1 MAPATRLRLVY
12 FLYYGGVG
20 TLMPFFGAYLRG
32 LGFSGGVIGA
42 IQMVPSLLAPAVA
55 IGWAT
60 YADHH
65 ATPARALRR
74 ATAVAAVAVLFLPL
88 ARAPWQVGAVMALM
102 ALGSA
107 AVVPL
112 TDSITLEHAREHP
125 GESYAR
131 IRLWGSLGFIALT
144 LAVGRVLTLRGARPA
159 DLVVPLVT
167 AASVLGY
174 ALVARGAPHPPH
186 HGERPAPGAL
196 FDLAR
201 DRRLLLF
208 LGAAAVHW
216 AACAP
221 YHLFFGVHVRDL
233 GLSPDV
239 TGIGMGIGVVAEI
252 AALLLF
258 PRLER
263 RVPQRALFAI
273 AFVGSALRW
282 TLLSRA
288 RGPMAVAALQAF
300 HGLSFGVFWGTA
312 MKGIAELVPTRLR
325 ATGQAL
331 FTAVVFGGGNAAG
344 YALSGMMY
352 DRLGGAGPVYAAA
365 AIAELLALA
374 VVLAPSLFPRA
385 PARGGAG
392 C

>member
-1 MAPATRLRLVY
+1 MAPATRLRVVY

-20 TLMPFFGAYLRG
+20 TLMPYFGAYLRG
-32 LGFSGGVIGA
+32 LGFSGGVIGT

-74 ATAVAAVAVLFLPL
+74 ASALAAVACLLLPF

-112 TDSITLEHAREHP
+112 TDSITLEHCRENP
-125 GESYAR
+125 GVSYAR
-131 IRLWGSLGFIALT
+131 VRLFGSLGFIVLT
-144 LAVGRVLTLRGARPA
+144 LGVGRLLTLRGARPA
-159 DLVVPLVT
+159 DVVVPLVT

-174 ALVARGAPHPPH
+174 ALVARGAPQPPH
-186 HGERPAPGAL
+186 HGERPAPGGLLA
-196 FDLAR
+196 LAR
-201 DRRLLLF
+201 DRGLLLF
-208 LGAAAVHW
+208 LGAAAIHW

-252 AALLLF
+252 VALLLF
-258 PRLER
+258 PRIEP
-263 RVPQRALFAI
+263 RVSQRTLFAI
-273 AFVGSALRW
+273 AFLGSAVRW
-282 TLLSRA
+282 TIMSRVTGA
-288 RGPMAVAALQAF
+288 AAVAGLQAF
-300 HGLSFGVFWGTA
+300 HGLSFGLFWGTA
-312 MKGIAELVPTRLR
+312 MKGIAALVPARLR

-344 YALSGMMY
+344 YALSGMGY
-352 DRLGGAGPVYAAA
+352 DRFGGVGPVFAAA
-365 AIAELLALA
+365 AVAELLALA
-374 VVLAPSLFPRA
+374 VALIPRA
-385 PARGGAG
+385 PLRQPSAR
-392 C
+392 